1 MSLAKALVVDDSPIN
16 QMIISELLEDLQLHV
31 DTANNGLEAIDCCE
45 KNTYDMIF
53 MDLEMPIMD
62 GHEAV
67 VKIRQDLKFYQPI
80 IALTA
85 HEKDSIFKTLR
96 KEGFSGFLE
105 KPVSGPELLKLIY
118 AIAPALKPQT

>member
-1 MSLAKALVVDDSPIN
+1 MSLAKVLVVDDSPIN

-53 MDLEMPIMD
+53 MDLEMPMMD

-85 HEKDSIFKTLR
+85 HEKGSIFKTLR
-96 KEGFSGFLE
+96 KEGFTGFLE
-105 KPVSGPELLKLIY
+105 KPVSGPELLKVIY
-118 AIAPALKPQT
+118 AISPALKPK